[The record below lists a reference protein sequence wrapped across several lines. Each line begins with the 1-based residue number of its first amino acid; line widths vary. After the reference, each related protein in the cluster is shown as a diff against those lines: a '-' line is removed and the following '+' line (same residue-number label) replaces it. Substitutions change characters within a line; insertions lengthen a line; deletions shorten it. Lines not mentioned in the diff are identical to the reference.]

1 MSLNRYDARTDANQP
16 QIIDALEAAGCDVC
30 IIKWPVDLLASG
42 GQLGRQNL
50 LVECKVP
57 GETLNS
63 KQAKFFARWPGE
75 KIMVQTP
82 EQVIAY
88 IQRRER

>member
-16 QIIDALEAAGCDVC
+16 EIIEVLQTMGCDVF
-30 IIKWPVDLLASG
+30 ILKRPVDLMASG
-42 GQLGRQNL
+42 GALGKQNL
-50 LVECKVP
+50 LIEVKVP
-57 GETLNS
+57 GETLNEN
-63 KQAKFFARWPGE
+63 QARFWVRWPGE
-75 KIMVQTP
+75 KIVVQTP